1 MGNVCDRHRNV
12 CSKTCTKLASCLGSP
27 RVYPP
32 SLETLLLSMRFTGID
47 SDYNHKNSLPQRNNY

>member
-1 MGNVCDRHRNV
+1 MGNVCDRHSNV
-12 CSKTCTKLASCLGSP
+12 CSKACTKLTACPASS